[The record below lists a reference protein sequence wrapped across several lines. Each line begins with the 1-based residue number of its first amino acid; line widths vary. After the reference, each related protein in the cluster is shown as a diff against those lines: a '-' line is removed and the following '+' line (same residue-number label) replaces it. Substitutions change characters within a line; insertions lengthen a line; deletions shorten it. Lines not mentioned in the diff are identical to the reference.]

1 VKALKFKTLFFCILF
16 TSLNV
21 SSSDYALVSVGY
33 ESNILVKIADDSKER
48 KRGLMFLNKLTDTN
62 GLLFIYPKSKIV
74 TMWMHNTFLPLDI
87 IFIDKTSKVLSIKEG
102 IPLSKELISSNYA
115 VNAVL
120 EIPKGCSKKLN
131 IKQNDKI
138 TWTRINKE
146 KKKNI
151 RYYHCLD
158 K

>member
-1 VKALKFKTLFFCILF
+1 
-16 TSLNV
+16 
-21 SSSDYALVSVGY
+21 
-33 ESNILVKIADDSKER
+33 
-48 KRGLMFLNKLTDTN
+48 
-62 GLLFIYPKSKIV
+62 
-74 TMWMHNTFLPLDI
+74 MWMHNTFLPLDI

-131 IKQNDKI
+131 IRKDEVVS
-138 TWTRINKE
+138 WTLINKQ
-146 KKKNI
+146 KKENI

-158 K
+158 N

>member
-1 VKALKFKTLFFCILF
+1 MKALKFKTLFFFIFF
-16 TSLNV
+16 TSSSV
-21 SSSDYALVSVGY
+21 SSSEYALISVGY
-33 ESNILVKIADDSKER
+33 ESNILVKVADDPKER
-48 KRGLMFLNKLTDTN
+48 KQGLMFLDKLTNNN
-62 GLLFIYPKSKIV
+62 GLLFIYKESQIV

-87 IFIDKTSKVLSIKEG
+87 IFIDKSSKVLSIKEG
-102 IPLSKELISSNYA
+102 MPLSKKLISSKFA